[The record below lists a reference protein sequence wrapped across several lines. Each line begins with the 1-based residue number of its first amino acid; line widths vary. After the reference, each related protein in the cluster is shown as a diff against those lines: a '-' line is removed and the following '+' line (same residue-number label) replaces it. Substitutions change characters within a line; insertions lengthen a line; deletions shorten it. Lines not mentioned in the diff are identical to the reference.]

1 MVQGMGRWVRYNHS
15 ILQPPDLD
23 TPASHSQLLAQ
34 KAMLDELRE
43 ILRDYASDKER
54 LLQANKEYQHTIAQL
69 QSYIFILE
77 DRLAGPIYDL
87 SLIHI

>member
-1 MVQGMGRWVRYNHS
+1 
-15 ILQPPDLD
+15 
-23 TPASHSQLLAQ
+23 
-34 KAMLDELRE
+34 MLDELRE

-77 DRLAGPIYDL
+77 DRLAGPIYDC
-87 SLIHI
+87 